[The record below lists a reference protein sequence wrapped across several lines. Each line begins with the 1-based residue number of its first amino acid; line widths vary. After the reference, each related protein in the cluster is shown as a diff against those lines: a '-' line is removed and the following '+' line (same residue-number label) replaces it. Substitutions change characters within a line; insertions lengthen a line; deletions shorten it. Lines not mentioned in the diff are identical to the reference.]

1 MYDGVLFP
9 TDGSGDANRALEHAI
24 EVAERFEATLHVV
37 FVADIDEGADDQT
50 EREAKGRG
58 EAALTAIDDAA
69 REYGLDVRTAVQEGR
84 PATELLAY
92 ANAEPVDVI
101 VMGTHGQDGSDRSRR
116 LLGGVTNYLLRTS
129 DVPVMTVSP

>member
-24 EVAERFEATLHVV
+24 EFAERFGATLHVV
-37 FVADIDEGADDQT
+37 FVVDDRVDDERAR
-50 EREAKGRG
+50 ERQQGRG

-69 REYGLDVRTAVQEGR
+69 REYGLDVTTSVREGR

-92 ANAEPVDVI
+92 ADAESVDIV
-101 VMGTHGQDGSDRSRR
+101 VMGTHGNDGEDRSRR
-116 LLGGVTNYLLRTS
+116 LLGGVTDAVLRQS
-129 DVPVMTVSP
+129 DVPVVTVSP